1 MSCASWSRL
10 NDLERRIEALE
21 DWRGDCYDTGTDFW
35 PPEKALA
42 GREKALAEREKALA
56 EREKALAEREDTYER
71 AVAAKPPPC
80 AHPKDAWLTDRAG
93 DVRYAQ
99 FILAGWTDALLE
111 QHGYMEVPKW
121 SYLCRPSAPG

>member
-1 MSCASWSRL
+1 MGCANWGRL
-10 NDLERRIEALE
+10 NDLERRIDALE
-21 DWRGDCYDTGTDFW
+21 DQRGDCGNMEPGFW

-42 GREKALAEREKALA
+42 EQEKSLAEREKAYA
-56 EREKALAEREDTYER
+56 R

-80 AHPKDAWLTDRAG
+80 PHPKDAWLTDRAG

-111 QHGYMEVPKW
+111 QHGYMEIPK
-121 SYLCRPSAPG
+121 